1 MTDPA
6 PIPTLS
12 VVVIARNEEETIG
25 RCLESI
31 LEATKD
37 LNAEVLFVDS
47 ASTDRTVEQA
57 SRYPIRIAQFNPG
70 GTCTPSAGRWLGT
83 LLTRGEYIFFVDGDM
98 IVINGWIAKAL
109 EELRIPERAGVAG
122 RLFWVNPGE
131 APTMN
136 RKDVLPLGIVRALG
150 GAAVYSR
157 SSLDAAGGGFNPFAR
172 GEEEREL
179 GYRLAFCGYT
189 AVRIDQPMA
198 YHLDKPRSVTEIIEK
213 AVYFTGVGQI
223 MRRHPFRR
231 ICWDLVREY
240 AEVFAFGGLCLACVA
255 ATLFLAAM
263 GFFGLI
269 FVCTLAIL
277 LILLSL
283 GLWKGYRRLTLYLR
297 ARILANYYF
306 VRGLL
311 KGLPPADAFP
321 LNFTWI
327 KKGP

>member
-1 MTDPA
+1 MTGSV
-6 PIPTLS
+6 PTPELS
-12 VVVIARNEEETIG
+12 VIVIARNEEQTIG
-25 RCLESI
+25 LCLESV
-31 LEATKD
+31 LDATKD
-37 LNAEVLFVDS
+37 LATEILFVDS
-47 ASTDRTVEQA
+47 ASSDQTVERA
-57 SRYPIRIAQFNPG
+57 ARYPVMIARFNPG
-70 GTCTPSAGRWLGT
+70 GAFSPSAGRWLGIR
-83 LLTRGEYIFFVDGDM
+83 LTRGRYVFFVDGDM
-98 IVINGWIAKAL
+98 IVIKGWIAEAL
-109 EELRIPERAGVAG
+109 ATLRDPEHAGVAG
-122 RLFWVNPGE
+122 RLYWVSPGE
-131 APTMN
+131 APNMN
-136 RKDVLPLGIVRALG
+136 RKDTLPIGIVKGLG

-157 SSLDAAGGGFNPFAR
+157 SSLEASGGFNPFAR

-179 GYRLAFCGYT
+179 AYRLVLRGHR
-189 AVRIDQPMA
+189 VERIDVPMA
-198 YHLDKPRSVTEIIEK
+198 YHLDKPRSATEIVEK

-240 AEVFAFGGLCLACVA
+240 VEVFAFGGLCIACVA
-255 ATLFLAAM
+255 ATIYLVATGFLGLVLVCALAFLF
-263 GFFGLI
+263 
-269 FVCTLAIL
+269 
-277 LILLSL
+277 ILLSL